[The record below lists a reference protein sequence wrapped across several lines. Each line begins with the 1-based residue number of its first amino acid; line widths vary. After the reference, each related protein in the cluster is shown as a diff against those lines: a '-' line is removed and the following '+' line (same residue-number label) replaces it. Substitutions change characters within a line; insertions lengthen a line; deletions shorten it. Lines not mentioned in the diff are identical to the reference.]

1 MTQKAL
7 LQSAGDGTAAPA
19 GYIGERLLSSG
30 TEISLPSGTITTNLG
45 TGITLTPGVWMV
57 QAHSVASVVAP
68 TRVSLVVTN
77 SANSPTQDSD
87 GLDWNADVF
96 QPSGGASGISL
107 ATGFYNFR
115 VTSGTLVLKC
125 RALVVYP
132 SAGGSTNVKIQAIRI
147 A

>member
-1 MTQKAL
+1 
-7 LQSAGDGTAAPA
+7 
-19 GYIGERLLSSG
+19 LLSSG

-87 GLDWNADVF
+87 GLDWNVDVF
-96 QPSGGASGISL
+96 QPSGGASGISV